1 MGDKSIISIRIDS
14 ELKESAENILK
25 QLGISPSAAI
35 KMFYSQIV
43 LQNDLPFKLR
53 IPTNKPLS
61 IANLSKEELD
71 LEIQKGIDSLNSGK
85 VCTEKEVDEYL
96 KKLWMCI

>member
-1 MGDKSIISIRIDS
+1 MADASVISIEIDS
-14 ELKESAENILK
+14 ELKESAEGILK
-25 QLGISPSAAI
+25 QFGVSPSTAI
-35 KMFYSQIV
+35 QMFYSQIV

-53 IPTNKPLS
+53 IPTSKPLS

-85 VCTEKEVDEYL
+85 VYTEKEVDEYL
-96 KKLWMCI
+96 KKLWMYV